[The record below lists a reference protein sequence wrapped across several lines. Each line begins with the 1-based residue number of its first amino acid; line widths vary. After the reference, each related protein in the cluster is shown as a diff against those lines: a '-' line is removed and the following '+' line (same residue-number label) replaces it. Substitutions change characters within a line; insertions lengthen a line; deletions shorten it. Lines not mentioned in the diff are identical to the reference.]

1 MLHGMTVGRAK
12 DVGVLKQLIENESSD
27 GRSLARNLAD
37 NPIRTVARDDSVPCL
52 FVQWKNC
59 ATSAQIRFIHECL
72 IDLIK
77 GQGVSEILGDDT
89 ALVNISSGD
98 QDWIA
103 QDWLPRA
110 RVAGLRTASSK
121 GPNGYYGR
129 TSVIRIQSMLSSK
142 LIIRSFDDLENAR
155 KWLAR
160 VA

>member
-27 GRSLARNLAD
+27 GRALARNLAD
-37 NPIRTVARDDSVPCL
+37 NPICTVTRDDSVPCL

-59 ATSAQIRFIHECL
+59 ATNAQIRFIHECL

-77 GQGVSEILGDDT
+77 GQGVSKILGDDT
-89 ALVNISSGD
+89 ALVNISTGD

-110 RVAGLRTASSK
+110 MLAGLRTASSK
-121 GPNGYYGR
+121 GPNGYHGR

-155 KWLAR
+155 KWLAS

>member
-27 GRSLARNLAD
+27 GRALARNLAD
-37 NPIRTVARDDSVPCL
+37 NPICTVMRDDSVPCL

-89 ALVNISSGD
+89 ALVNISTGD
-98 QDWIA
+98 QD
-103 QDWLPRA
+103 
-110 RVAGLRTASSK
+110 
-121 GPNGYYGR
+121 
-129 TSVIRIQSMLSSK
+129 
-142 LIIRSFDDLENAR
+142 
-155 KWLAR
+155 
-160 VA
+160 